1 MTQNQRV
8 LDYLER
14 HGYVNTVDFMAPE
27 VCDGGRPIIR
37 LAARIYDLRVQGHHI
52 DDLKEAN
59 GTVTYL
65 WRGVEREADGPREPA
80 SVPLDTPLFDQP
92 ATVGNAIGGWD

>member
-1 MTQNQRV
+1 MVTQCDRV
-8 LDYLER
+8 LAYLEQY
-14 HGYVNTVDFMAPE
+14 GYVNTVDFMAPE
-27 VCDGGRPIIR
+27 VCDGGLPIIR

-65 WRGVEREADGPREPA
+65 WRGVEREADGSQDA
-80 SVPLDTPLFDQP
+80 VSVPLSTLFEHP
-92 ATVGNAIGGWD
+92 PTVAGATGGWD